1 MNKSNVKKLHLMYNH
16 KSYFS
21 RMSTGAHNQIME
33 LWLNIGLFGIA
44 SYFLAIVGSMRYAK
58 NMKLNEYMR
67 VSSLF
72 FYLMLCGLTERIF
85 VQSYPRPKTAPKEKE
100 R

>member
-1 MNKSNVKKLHLMYNH
+1 
-16 KSYFS
+16 
-21 RMSTGAHNQIME
+21 
-33 LWLNIGLFGIA
+33 
-44 SYFLAIVGSMRYAK
+44 
-58 NMKLNEYMR
+58 MKLNEYMQ

-85 VQSYPRPKTAPKEKE
+85 ENAYAYRVVMFFYSARSCVQSYPRPKTAPKEKE